1 MDPVEKKA
9 PVVVNADQNLVE
21 NTGGKPGIDNSI
33 HPEEMRARIK
43 EEVGENVTP
52 KDELAEKK
60 LEENLGEAEKA
71 GFLKNVVGVQE
82 EGTPNQSETPDSSL
96 DLNKLGEHL
105 NAFSPIGE
113 DNDRGMPSTEPNK
126 IELERQ
132 KKRGV
137 VK

>member
-1 MDPVEKKA
+1 MDLVKKEAPISTADQTLIKETGGEHGKDNLGHIDATREAIAGNLNEPVEK
-9 PVVVNADQNLVE
+9 
-21 NTGGKPGIDNSI
+21 II
-33 HPEEMRARIK
+33 PE
-43 EEVGENVTP
+43 
-52 KDELAEKK
+52 DELAEKG
-60 LEENLGEAEKA
+60 LAEAEKA

-82 EGTPNQSETPDSSL
+82 EGNPKQSETPGSSL

-113 DNDRGMPSTEPNK
+113 DNDRGMPSTEPNE
-126 IELERQ
+126 IELKRQ